1 MMRRYPYAVK
11 LIAAGLMACTT
22 IPVAT
27 RCKWRCVTGISGEI
41 VQFAEDLERPSKR
54 AATNLQSLPE
64 RMNPSLSET
73 NQP

>member
-1 MMRRYPYAVK
+1 MMRRHPYAVK

-41 VQFAEDLERPSKR
+41 VEFAEEPGEAFKG

-64 RMNPSLSET
+64 RMHPSLSET
-73 NQP
+73 NHP